1 MSKHPAGKGSK
12 HRQVNKKQYDKN
24 YDAIFKNGSKKLQ
37 YIVVFP
43 DGTTW
48 SALENCKIVG
58 ITPEQADQLGDE
70 SRTVVDLVAPSCD
83 ITEMILRTVRFSL
96 FLSWYNHRDQ

>member
-1 MSKHPAGKGSK
+1 MAGISKESK
-12 HRQVNKKQYDKN
+12 QMP
-24 YDAIFKNGSKKLQ
+24 KLQ

-83 ITEMILRTVRFSL
+83 ITEMIDSDTIDEMLDMADDL
-96 FLSWYNHRDQ
+96 EEGEDYDD